1 MRTIVAWKPLNYEVR
16 LRENK
21 LRENHS
27 GMETGERA
35 DNAKG
40 QSALRENHSGME
52 TGLYFKNA
60 SRKSV
65 A

>member
-27 GMETGERA
+27 GMETG
-35 DNAKG
+35 
-40 QSALRENHSGME
+40 
-52 TGLYFKNA
+52 LYFKNA